1 MSKQHLVF
9 VINQKSG
16 VDRRKSVQLAIDK
29 KLDLNIFSY
38 EIVFTEYPKHG
49 TFIAREAAAR
59 NAFAVVAVGGDG
71 SVNDITAGLW
81 GTDTALAIVPK
92 GSGNGMARTL
102 GIPRDTEQAIDII
115 NKGNLTK
122 IDIGFANGVPFIS
135 NAGVAFDVLIS
146 HEFAK
151 SSRRGFAAYSWLVAK
166 HLWMYKEN
174 DWSIK
179 IDGEEVKERAFII
192 SIANG
197 KQFGYNFQ
205 IAPEASWTDGLFDV
219 IVIRKFPKMLGGQ
232 LVLKAMNGSITRSK
246 YVQHYRGKE
255 IIISHPSLS
264 MMQLDGDARP
274 CENTVRFH
282 LEQCIQ
288 KVLVP

>member
-16 VDRRKSVQLAIDK
+16 VDRRKSVQQAIDK
-29 KLDLNIFSY
+29 KLDLDRFSY
-38 EIVFTEYPKHG
+38 EIVHTEYPKHG
-49 TFIAREAAAR
+49 TVIAREAAAKK
-59 NAFAVVAVGGDG
+59 AYAVVAVGGDG

-81 GTDTALAIVPK
+81 GSDTALAIVPK

-102 GIPRDTEQAIDII
+102 GIPRNTEQAIDII
-115 NKGNLTK
+115 NKGHLTK

-151 SSRRGFAAYSWLVAK
+151 STRRGFAIYSWLVTK

-174 DWSIK
+174 EWSIK
-179 IDGEEVKERAFII
+179 IDGKEVKEKAFII

-255 IIISHPSLS
+255 VIISHPSLN

-274 CENTVRFH
+274 CEHTVRFH
-282 LEQCIQ
+282 LEQCVQ
-288 KVLVP
+288 KVIVP

>member
-49 TFIAREAAAR
+49 TFIACEAAAR